1 MNDERPVG
9 WDEEEG
15 VMERLPKMSKE
26 AYVEAMRAEFEQVMR
41 QVAEAVNQAPE
52 GQVIDASE
60 ERVRDLLGDFRAKA
74 YQTALQM
81 RVDAAE
87 AAFSPGGSPRRTNPN
102 RTRAEVRITG

>member
-1 MNDERPVG
+1 
-9 WDEEEG
+9 
-15 VMERLPKMSKE
+15 MERLAKMSE
-26 AYVEAMRAEFEQVMR
+26 TAYVEAMRAEFEQVMR

-87 AAFSPGGSPRRTNPN
+87 AAFSPGGPADSPAQAGQGQRP
-102 RTRAEVRITG
+102 TRSADGQRAGADPA